1 MQSKDPK
8 PKEDPLPATG
18 NSSTESKKP
27 PASERKNDEAEDA
40 ELERKEEQMLDST
53 DDA

>member
-8 PKEDPLPATG
+8 PKVDPAK
-18 NSSTESKKP
+18 EKKP
-27 PASERKNDEAEDA
+27 LAPPPKSDEAEDA
-40 ELERKEEQMLDST
+40 ELERQEDQMLDST

>member
-1 MQSKDPK
+1 MQGKDTK
-8 PKEDPLPATG
+8 PKEDPVQV
-18 NSSTESKKP
+18 KKP
-27 PASERKNDEAEDA
+27 LTPLPKSDEAEDA